1 VAFVNTI
8 FGDPEIGERLVKL
21 LDTTEPHD
29 QFAIFTDELTKEERL
44 HIVKALAEKPD
55 NEYNEREWR
64 LLEIVLECL
73 DLEII
78 AWLVVEGMREKRSGE
93 DQTE

>member
-1 VAFVNTI
+1 MAFVNTI
-8 FGDPEIGERLVKL
+8 FGDPKIGERLVKL

-29 QFAIFTDELTKEERL
+29 QFAIFIDEFTKEERR
-44 HIVKALAEKPD
+44 HVVKALSEKPD
-55 NEYNEREWR
+55 GEYNELEWR
-64 LLEIVLECL
+64 LLEVVLECL

-78 AWLVVEGMREKRSGE
+78 AWLVAEGMREKRSGE